1 MATNASIGYGTAFK
15 RGDGAS
21 PTEAF
26 AAIAEVR
33 AINGFAMSK
42 DTVDASHMASPSRYR
57 EFISGLRD
65 AGEITVEINFD
76 PASTDVAN
84 AFTDFDANVA
94 RNYQIVWADTSEFEF
109 SGICT
114 GVETG
119 APVDDMMT
127 ATLTYKLTGKPT
139 LTQA

>member
-26 AAIAEVR
+26 TALAEVT
-33 AINGFAMSK
+33 AINGFSMSK
-42 DTVDASHMASPSRYR
+42 DTVDATHMASPSRYR
-57 EFISGLRD
+57 EFISALRD
-65 AGEITVEINFD
+65 AGEVTVEINFD
-76 PASTDVAN
+76 PGSTEVTN
-84 AFTDFDANVA
+84 AFTDFDANVT
-94 RNYQIVWADTSEFEF
+94 RNYQIVWADTTEFEF
-109 SGICT
+109 AGICT

-119 APVDDMMT
+119 APVDDKMS